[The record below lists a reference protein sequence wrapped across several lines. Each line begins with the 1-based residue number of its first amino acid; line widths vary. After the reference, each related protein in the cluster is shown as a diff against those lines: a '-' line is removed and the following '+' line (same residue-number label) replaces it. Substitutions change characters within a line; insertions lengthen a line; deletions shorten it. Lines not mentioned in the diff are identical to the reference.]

1 MDTLALILF
10 LPLICA
16 IVAFLVWVANFLN
29 ENAHN
34 RRIETLEA
42 QARVNV
48 FNPDNNGNYP
58 ARYYPDMGRVIH
70 PTPGNTAPANVPY
83 SLNYSPNNSNTYS
96 GKPLNMGDNRE
107 QRLIA
112 INRWQSAPG
121 EGLEKLLKTSEETER
136 TETTEQSEDTEPTP
150 QEAAVHLLQAGNKLR
165 EVERATGLSYHAV
178 RELAKQLNSNQ
189 LD

>member
-1 MDTLALILF
+1 MDNLALILF

-29 ENAHN
+29 ENSHN
-34 RRIETLEA
+34 RRIETLET
-42 QARVNV
+42 QARVNA

-112 INRWQSAPG
+112 INRWQSGPEAG
-121 EGLEKLLKTSEETER
+121 AEKMLESGNENQPTA
-136 TETTEQSEDTEPTP
+136 QSEDTEPTP
-150 QEAAVHLLQAGNKLR
+150 HEAAIYLLQDSNKLR

>member
-34 RRIETLEA
+34 RRIETLET

-48 FNPDNNGNYP
+48 FNPDNNGNYN
-58 ARYYPDMGRVIH
+58 ARYYPEIGRVIH
-70 PTPGNTAPANVPY
+70 PTPGNTAPDNVPY
-83 SLNYSPNNSNTYS
+83 SLNYSPNNSNSYS

-112 INRWQSAPG
+112 INRWQSGPEAG
-121 EGLEKLLKTSEETER
+121 AEKMLDSGNENQP
-136 TETTEQSEDTEPTP
+136 TEQPEDTEPTP
-150 QEAAVHLLQAGNKLR
+150 QEAAAHLLQAGNTIR
-165 EVERATGLSYHAV
+165 AVERATGLSYHAV
-178 RELAKQLNSNQ
+178 REIYKELNLNQ
-189 LD
+189 PG